1 MFKVNVNSCV
11 HDIIYNFQ
19 NRRNDSEDGVEIW
32 KDDVEDVLKRVCDE
46 VESIHRSM
54 FYISYLIINTF

>member
-1 MFKVNVNSCV
+1 MFIVDTIN
-11 HDIIYNFQ
+11 IIFIFQ

-46 VESIHRSM
+46 VESIHRSRSLVN
-54 FYISYLIINTF
+54 ISNTL